1 MSKLMKLFDFL
12 SDWSKIYPHLLLYQG
27 FEVCNVR
34 CFVVIRMF
42 EIYVFAPID
51 VPYPTLWKLHFLS
64 RTWGHCGS
72 IHTIIVI
79 QSSLEF
85 TVNKRK
91 LTVCFISL
99 NIRHYI
105 MLMTKRYLSDLIEYI
120 KRDVLENRSLL
131 AKILWPN
138 SWKSTAQIDISAIF
152 V

>member
-1 MSKLMKLFDFL
+1 M
-12 SDWSKIYPHLLLYQG
+12 
-27 FEVCNVR
+27 
-34 CFVVIRMF
+34 
-42 EIYVFAPID
+42 
-51 VPYPTLWKLHFLS
+51 
-64 RTWGHCGS
+64 S

-131 AKILWPN
+131 AKIL
-138 SWKSTAQIDISAIF
+138 
-152 V
+152 